1 MKIHSRIYVAHI
13 LTQFRPK
20 HPLLFRPQPEGE
32 QGKVMGIMEC
42 MYMPYSWMHIV
53 RLLGERGMVNA
64 MRRLAFARVPLRKRR
79 HETIICSMVL
89 RDAVVSLLQIPS
101 AFFV

>member
-1 MKIHSRIYVAHI
+1 M
-13 LTQFRPK
+13 
-20 HPLLFRPQPEGE
+20 
-32 QGKVMGIMEC
+32 MGIMEC
-42 MYMPYSWMHIV
+42 MYMPYSWIHINGV
-53 RLLGERGMVNA
+53 RLFEKRGMVNA

-89 RDAVVSLLQIPS
+89 RDAVVSLFGIPS